1 MTNKTT
7 PLHSIEKII
16 DDILT
21 IFHRIEEIP
30 QMSDS
35 SFVDYQTTCRRIP
48 EQIRTGL
55 LKVAVVGVIKS
66 GKSTFVNS
74 LVGKELVKRGAGVI
88 TSITT
93 RIRKGKKN
101 QANLYFKSWDDIN
114 SQLQKALLLF
124 PDDVSGNAGIDDIDI
139 RRKNDRKYLGKV

>member
-1 MTNKTT
+1 MVSPIN
-7 PLHSIEKII
+7 SIEKII
-16 DDILT
+16 NDTLT
-21 IFHRIEEIP
+21 ILQKVEKVP

-35 SFVDYQTTCRRIP
+35 SFKDYQTTCQKIP
-48 EQIRTGL
+48 HHIRSGR
-55 LKVAVVGVIKS
+55 LKIAVAGVIKS

-101 QANLYFKSWDDIN
+101 QADLYFKSWGDIN

-124 PDDVSGNAGIDDIDI
+124 P
-139 RRKNDRKYLGKV
+139 